1 MHELRIAENLIRLR
15 HKRKITQE
23 ELADYIGVT
32 KGSVSKWEKNIS
44 KPDLQTIPVLATFFG
59 VTIDELLGYLPQ
71 LSKDE
76 IQKLY
81 LDYSNSFAVS
91 DFDKTVEDIRTT
103 VKHYYSCYPLVFQM
117 CVLLLNHYLLAKTQK
132 LQTELLHY
140 MKDLCDHIIA
150 HCADLNL
157 CKDTLILKALILMGG
172 GQYKEALQILEADSD
187 PRTLSRES
195 DSVLV
200 SAYLMNGD
208 REKACDFAQI
218 TMYLNLFSLVELSA
232 KYLTVAA
239 SDQNAFDMTVERVE
253 SLIDSYQLV
262 KLNANAVSVFE
273 YQAALGYL
281 QFDDP
286 DAALTHT
293 RKYLDGIRTLLSDE
307 EYRLHGDRYFNRIDH
322 WIEQLANGSVS
333 PRARKTFV
341 KDIAASLSHP
351 LFEKLKDDNTFRRLQ
366 NQLKEMIE

>member
-1 MHELRIAENLIRLR
+1 M
-15 HKRKITQE
+15 
-23 ELADYIGVT
+23 
-32 KGSVSKWEKNIS
+32 S
-44 KPDLQTIPVLATFFG
+44 
-59 VTIDELLGYLPQ
+59 
-71 LSKDE
+71 
-76 IQKLY
+76 
-81 LDYSNSFAVS
+81 
-91 DFDKTVEDIRTT
+91 
-103 VKHYYSCYPLVFQM
+103 
-117 CVLLLNHYLLAKTQK
+117 
-132 LQTELLHY
+132 
-140 MKDLCDHIIA
+140 DLCDHIIA

-262 KLNANAVSVFE
+262 KLNANAVSVLSTRQRLDICSLTIPMPLLPIPGNTWTESARFC
-273 YQAALGYL
+273 QTKSIAFMVTATLTGLITGSNSLQTAL
-281 QFDDP
+281 
-286 DAALTHT
+286 
-293 RKYLDGIRTLLSDE
+293 
-307 EYRLHGDRYFNRIDH
+307 
-322 WIEQLANGSVS
+322 
-333 PRARKTFV
+333 
-341 KDIAASLSHP
+341 SLP
-351 LFEKLKDDNTFRRLQ
+351 GREKHS
-366 NQLKEMIE
+366 